1 MDRNIHHWCKFI
13 EKQRPKIELLAR
25 DLERYGAIIALHNT
39 RDVSNIAYIAR
50 FHSPDNLA
58 VTTIRLAFMDYQ
70 TESDIVITNIT
81 TLPDTEYR
89 KGHGSCAVQ
98 LVLQWAK
105 HHALNEVR
113 ATQIDRGN
121 TAVQLFWKKNGF
133 VRCTEPNPCNDFVCT
148 LS

>member
-13 EKQRPKIELLAR
+13 EEQRSKIELLAR

-70 TESDIVITNIT
+70 IE
-81 TLPDTEYR
+81 
-89 KGHGSCAVQ
+89 
-98 LVLQWAK
+98 
-105 HHALNEVR
+105 
-113 ATQIDRGN
+113 
-121 TAVQLFWKKNGF
+121 F
-133 VRCTEPNPCNDFVCT
+133 
-148 LS
+148 